1 MEKYPLTW
9 PSNKVRT
16 PISKMIRALFGKKS
30 DSGNYSSKK
39 DLTVHQA
46 TERLMKEI
54 DAFTKVGKD
63 WRIDPEKVIISTNLP
78 PNRKGMPQTG
88 MAQPSD
94 PGVAVYLQ
102 LDGKDYCF
110 PCDKWDRVADNIAAI
125 AAHLNA
131 MRGIEWWGVGDSH
144 DVYTGF
150 KALPPGTNELHGK
163 VVRPWRA
170 VFGLDTDVTSY
181 GTALGAYRFLIK
193 KYHTD
198 GSHPHPVKYQEVI
211 EAWENAKIELG
222 NEPNR

>member
-9 PSNKVRT
+9 PISKQRT
-16 PISKMIRALFGKKS
+16 PADKRKRASFGKKDYNS
-30 DSGNYSSKK
+30 TDNYKK
-39 DLTVHQA
+39 DLTVHQS
-46 TERLMKEI
+46 TERLMGEI
-54 DAFTKVGKD
+54 DSFTKRGQNY
-63 WRIDPEKVIISTNLP
+63 RIEAEKVIISSNIP

-88 MAQPSD
+88 LREPD
-94 PGVAVYLQ
+94 DTGVAVYLQ

-170 VFGLDTDVTSY
+170 VFGLDTDVKSY